1 MNINPQLILHT
12 GMMGNIP
19 NQNMNMNQVNNPM
32 EQNNG
37 MNININKMNS
47 FVQNEPNINQGMN
60 IMQQQMMSEFHKMV
74 FQMGKNTF
82 QINLRQLMKG
92 KPDFTKIKENLSKIY
107 GKKIYSLVDL
117 IYNDIEGKITA
128 QSQKPK
134 L

>member
-60 IMQQQMMSEFHKMV
+60 IMQQQMMSEFHKMG
-74 FQMGKNTF
+74 FQMGMNTF
-82 QINLRQLMKG
+82 QINLQQLMK
-92 KPDFTKIKENLSKIY
+92 KKLDFTKIKEIY
-107 GKKIYSLVDL
+107 LKYIVKKYIL
-117 IYNDIEGKITA
+117 
-128 QSQKPK
+128 
-134 L
+134 